1 MNENIYSLYPPK
13 KLPSAMSITNKMSF
27 NANIKLLL
35 NLIGALSAVIYS
47 WVSMANRIN
56 ALEQKVLRM
65 EEMDELETQIRML
78 ELRGKDIELDKL
90 RRRVK

>member
-1 MNENIYSLYPPK
+1 ME
-13 KLPSAMSITNKMSF
+13 
-27 NANIKLLL
+27 
-35 NLIGALSAVIYS
+35 
-47 WVSMANRIN
+47 NRIN

>member
-1 MNENIYSLYPPK
+1 MSMTSRSSISGNV
-13 KLPSAMSITNKMSF
+13 KLI
-27 NANIKLLL
+27 L

-47 WVSMANRIN
+47 WVSMENRIN
-56 ALEQKVLRM
+56 ALEQKILRM